1 MTKALKFSGLLFLV
15 SCAGAGAW
23 GILSAQ
29 EDFQTP
35 SQKTKEAVDK
45 FGGAPAAIGKALQGL
60 KDAAKA
66 KLQQTLGGKRAVDAN
81 AESSDLNLPQ
91 KKSEPAEPARLS
103 PEGKRDPFQP
113 LNLKTKAGS
122 QPKENLSPLERF
134 DLGQLKLV
142 GIVWD
147 VKEPRAMIEDTA
159 GLGYIVKI
167 GTPIGS
173 SEGRVKAIYRS
184 EVVVEES
191 YTDFSGAKKK
201 RDVSMK
207 LPTE

>member
-1 MTKALKFSGLLFLV
+1 MAKALKIPWVILVAGLISLTNKGSLT
-15 SCAGAGAW
+15 
-23 GILSAQ
+23 AQ
-29 EDFQTP
+29 EDVQTP
-35 SQKTKEAVDK
+35 SQKTKEALDK
-45 FGGAPAAIGKALQGL
+45 FNAAPAAIGKALQGL
-60 KDAAKA
+60 KEAAAAKI
-66 KLQQTLGGKRAVDAN
+66 QQSLGAKRAPDRDGDSN
-81 AESSDLNLPQ
+81 D
-91 KKSEPAEPARLS
+91 LS
-103 PEGKRDPFQP
+103 PS
-113 LNLKTKAGS
+113 KTKAGS
-122 QPKENLSPLERF
+122 PGNERSSPASQRDPFRPLTMKTKTNSQQKENLSPLERF
-134 DLGQLKLV
+134 ELSQLKIV

-159 GLGYIVKI
+159 GLGYIVKV

-191 YTDFSGAKKK
+191 YADIYGNKKK